1 MGITKDFKIK
11 KHLFTE
17 WLKKSDNGC
26 KIVKRQKGAVIMRKE
41 SSYPD
46 NVKALAMMKEQKSKI
61 SLTEI
66 YAQMM
71 LDELIIN
78 QRINQLKDLIDA
90 ALEQNNKESFML
102 LSKEYNELTR

>member
-1 MGITKDFKIK
+1 MK
-11 KHLFTE
+11 
-17 WLKKSDNGC
+17 
-26 KIVKRQKGAVIMRKE
+26 KE

-46 NVKALAMMKEQKSKI
+46 NVKALAMMKEQKSKV

-71 LDELIIN
+71 LDELVIT
-78 QRINQLKDLIDA
+78 QRVKKLKDLIDA
-90 ALEQNNKESFML
+90 ALDQNNKEDFMM